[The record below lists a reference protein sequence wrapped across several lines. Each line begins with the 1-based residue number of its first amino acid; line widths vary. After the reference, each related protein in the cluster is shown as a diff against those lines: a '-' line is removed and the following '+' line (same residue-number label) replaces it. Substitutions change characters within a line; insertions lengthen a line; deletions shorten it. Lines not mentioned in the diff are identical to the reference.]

1 MSLLEFHPKY
11 RPFVASAVLAL
22 CVSPAAWH
30 GYRYQ
35 STNDERRAATEQVE
49 KSIALNDEK
58 TIRDEQI
65 ALKRAERCV
74 LINEKF
80 PLVEGGK
87 VFYDPKMR
95 KDSRLLPEG
104 TKLCSKSGITAI
116 VDEAG
121 TVSSIKQA
129 PIEKVNQILK
139 QRGLF

>member
-11 RPFVASAVLAL
+11 RPIAASSVLAL
-22 CVSPAAWH
+22 CLVPALWH
-30 GYRYQ
+30 GYRWQ
-35 STNDERRAATEQVE
+35 VANDEQKSAIEQAE
-49 KSIALNDEK
+49 KAISMSNEKTLRDERIALS
-58 TIRDEQI
+58 
-65 ALKRAERCV
+65 RAEKCL
-74 LINEKF
+74 LIDERF

-104 TKLCSKSGITAI
+104 TKLCSQSGITAI

-129 PIEKVNQILK
+129 PVEKIHQVLK
-139 QRGLF
+139 QRGLI